1 MPLLLVYL
9 LLALLPITIILISL
23 LLHTQ
28 NRTQTYYH
36 LPPGPLGLP
45 IIGNLFQLDGSLP
58 HISLTQLSHKYGRH
72 LISLRMGSVKT
83 IVVSSPEMAKHV
95 LRTHDHVLSSRPS
108 RVGQRKLSYGGI
120 NMAFSP
126 YNAYSRTMKKLCIVH
141 LFNTNKV
148 QSFSHIRTY
157 EVSRLMEKIS
167 QSSYKPFNLSSAMIS
182 LAGTLVC
189 RMAFGKKYEDEVR
202 FQSLITDTQSMFTSF
217 FFSDHFPCLGF
228 VDRLTGLMSRLDMAF
243 KELDGFC
250 GEIFDEHHDTNRV
263 KDVDDEEE
271 DVVDVLVRIMKD
283 DESFNNVQLTVDH
296 VKAIIMDL
304 FIAGTDTVAAALV
317 WGMTYLMKNP
327 LAMHKAQLEVRQSVG
342 IGKGFVT
349 EEVVKQLPY
358 LKSVV
363 KETLR
368 LQPPAPLLVRES
380 SQDFNLGE
388 YKIPSKTVVYVNAWA
403 IGRDLE
409 TWGVDSEEFKPERFM
424 GTKSVVVDNK
434 YMIPFGGGRRKCPGM
449 HMGIATVELTL
460 ANLLYWFDWEMPEGM
475 TREDLDMDVIL
486 GLTMHK
492 KHDLCLVARR
502 HV

>member
-1 MPLLLVYL
+1 
-9 LLALLPITIILISL
+9 
-23 LLHTQ
+23 
-28 NRTQTYYH
+28 
-36 LPPGPLGLP
+36 
-45 IIGNLFQLDGSLP
+45 
-58 HISLTQLSHKYGRH
+58 
-72 LISLRMGSVKT
+72 
-83 IVVSSPEMAKHV
+83 
-95 LRTHDHVLSSRPS
+95 
-108 RVGQRKLSYGGI
+108 
-120 NMAFSP
+120 
-126 YNAYSRTMKKLCIVH
+126 MKKLCIVH

-217 FFSDHFPCLGF
+217 FFSDHFP
-228 VDRLTGLMSRLDMAF
+228 
-243 KELDGFC
+243 
-250 GEIFDEHHDTNRV
+250 V

-434 YMIPFGGGRRKCPGM
+434 YMGSLECGRRKCPGM

>member
-95 LRTHDHVLSSRPS
+95 LRTHDH
-108 RVGQRKLSYGGI
+108 GI

-189 RMAFGKKYEDEVR
+189 RMAFGKKYEDEV
-202 FQSLITDTQSMFTSF
+202 SF

-434 YMIPFGGGRRKCPGM
+434 YMGSLEFELIPFGGGRRKCPGM

>member
-189 RMAFGKKYEDEVR
+189 RMAFGKKYEDE
-202 FQSLITDTQSMFTSF
+202 
-217 FFSDHFPCLGF
+217 
-228 VDRLTGLMSRLDMAF
+228 
-243 KELDGFC
+243 
-250 GEIFDEHHDTNRV
+250 
-263 KDVDDEEE
+263 
-271 DVVDVLVRIMKD
+271 DVLVRIMKD

-363 KETLR
+363 K
-368 LQPPAPLLVRES
+368 APLLVRES

-434 YMIPFGGGRRKCPGM
+434 YMGSLEFELIPFGGGRRKCPGM

>member
-1 MPLLLVYL
+1 
-9 LLALLPITIILISL
+9 
-23 LLHTQ
+23 
-28 NRTQTYYH
+28 
-36 LPPGPLGLP
+36 
-45 IIGNLFQLDGSLP
+45 
-58 HISLTQLSHKYGRH
+58 
-72 LISLRMGSVKT
+72 MGSVKT

-189 RMAFGKKYEDEVR
+189 RMAFGKKYE
-202 FQSLITDTQSMFTSF
+202 
-217 FFSDHFPCLGF
+217 
-228 VDRLTGLMSRLDMAF
+228 
-243 KELDGFC
+243 
-250 GEIFDEHHDTNRV
+250 
-263 KDVDDEEE
+263 E

-363 KETLR
+363 KETL
-368 LQPPAPLLVRES
+368 LVRES

-434 YMIPFGGGRRKCPGM
+434 YMGSLEFELIPFGGGRRKCPGM